1 VISRVATSSAHA
13 SPNASAVPRKIALKE
28 QSPAKFLPY
37 ARHINDEMVV
47 LDSGDI
53 MLTLELQGRAFET
66 SDVRDLNDWHTKL
79 NGLLRNLH
87 DERLSIWTHLIR
99 IRVEQYPGGSFTSDF
114 AAQLDRAYFARI
126 NRERMFINHFYVTL
140 VVRGGATSGD
150 KIIQM
155 FKRKTSA
162 NAARGPLIDD
172 ALVELLD
179 DKAHDFEKLLAR
191 CEPRR
196 CAIYE
201 HRGLMFSE
209 TMEVA
214 DMVMTGRARRVPVVR
229 GHLGGALYRSRT
241 IFGAET
247 IEVRDAD
254 RSAFGGIF
262 GIREYPAQ
270 TTPRQFESLLSVD
283 FGFVLT
289 QSFTFLGRAAATEK
303 FRLRMTQMENA
314 GDRAVSQAD
323 ALIDASDDLMSNRF
337 VLGDHHFTLAIYG
350 ETQRTLRDHMAV
362 ARAALADT
370 GMVAA
375 REGAALEAAYWS
387 QLVGNFAWRARPA
400 PITSL
405 NFAAFSPFH
414 TFPAGKATGNHWG
427 DAIALLKTSARS
439 PYFFNFHK
447 GDLGHTMI
455 IGPSG
460 GGKTVLLNFLM
471 AQAEKTGARQIFID
485 KDRGSQIFVQASGG
499 TYLALHNGVA
509 TGFSPLKALTNR
521 AEDKSFLSLFIR
533 QLVKADGKPIAVQEE
548 RLIEDGINAV
558 MKLAVAD
565 RSLSA
570 LRSMLGMKDASGV
583 GARLEKWTS
592 EGSLG
597 WVFDNPADSM
607 TLDARFIGFDMTDFL
622 DNADIRTPVMLYLFH
637 RIDRLLT
644 GERMVIC
651 IDEFWKALG
660 DEAFRCFAQ
669 DGLKTYRKRNAVLV
683 FATQSP
689 ADALKSDISHSIL
702 EQVATKI
709 MLPNPFGARRDYVE
723 GFALSDAEF
732 KLVREE
738 LAPESHKFL
747 VKQGHDSVVVE
758 LDLTGLDDELA
769 VLSGRAETTAVADA
783 VIAEVGADPRH
794 WLPLFHE
801 RRRPS

>member
-1 VISRVATSSAHA
+1 MGRSLTS
-13 SPNASAVPRKIALKE
+13 NNAVPLKIAQRE
-28 QSPAKFLPY
+28 ATPEKFLPY
-37 ARHINDEMVV
+37 ARHIDDQMVA

-53 MLTLELQGRAFET
+53 MLTFELTGRAFET

-99 IRVEQYPGGSFTSDF
+99 MRVDQYAGGAFKSGF
-114 AAQLDRAYFARI
+114 AADLDRAYFGRI
-126 NRERMFINHFYVTL
+126 NRERMFINRFFVSL
-140 VVRGGATSGD
+140 VIRPSATGSD
-150 KIIQM
+150 KIIQL
-155 FKRKTSA
+155 FKRKVSKQA
-162 NAARGPLIDD
+162 DKGPLIDE

-179 DKAHDFEKLLAR
+179 DKARDFEKLMAR
-191 CEPRR
+191 CQPRR
-196 CAIYE
+196 CGIYE

-214 DMVMTGRARRVPVVR
+214 DMVMTGRHVRVPVVR
-229 GHLGGALYRSRT
+229 GHLGGALYRART

-247 IEVRDAD
+247 IEVRGAD
-254 RSAFGGIF
+254 TSAFGGIF

-270 TTPRQFESLLSVD
+270 TTPRQFEALLSVD

-303 FRLRMTQMENA
+303 FRLRMTQMENS

-337 VLGDHHFTLAIYG
+337 VLGDHHFTLAVYA
-350 ETQRTLRDHMAV
+350 TSMRALRDHMSV

-387 QLVGNFAWRARPA
+387 QLVGNLAWRARPA

-414 TFPAGKATGNHWG
+414 TFPAGQASGNHWG

-447 GDLGHTMI
+447 GDLGHTLI

-485 KDRGSQIFVQASGG
+485 KDRGAQIFVQASGG
-499 TYLALHNGVA
+499 TYLALHNGIA
-509 TGFSPLKALTNR
+509 TGFSPLKALTDCVP
-521 AEDKSFLSLFIR
+521 DKSFLSVFIR
-533 QLVKADGKPIAVQEE
+533 QLVRADGKPISVQEE
-548 RLIEDGINAV
+548 RRIEDGINAV
-558 MKLAVAD
+558 MKLPVGD

-597 WVFDNPADSM
+597 WVFDNPDDSM
-607 TLDARFIGFDMTDFL
+607 TLDARFVGFDMTDFL

-637 RIDRLLT
+637 RIDQLLN
-644 GERMVIC
+644 GERMIIC

-660 DEAFRCFAQ
+660 DEAFRRFAQ
-669 DGLKTYRKRNAVLV
+669 DGLKTYRKRNALMV

-709 MLPNPFGARRDYVE
+709 MLPNPFGARGDYVD
-723 GFALSDAEF
+723 GFALSEAEF
-732 KLVREE
+732 KLVRED
-738 LAPESHKFL
+738 LSPESHKFL

-758 LDLTGLDDELA
+758 LDLSGLDDALA
-769 VLSGRAETTAVADA
+769 VLSGRAETTAQVDEI
-783 VIAEVGADPRH
+783 IAEAGSDPAV
-794 WLPLFHE
+794 WLPLFHS

>member
-1 VISRVATSSAHA
+1 MGRSLTS
-13 SPNASAVPRKIALKE
+13 NNAVPLKIAQRE
-28 QSPAKFLPY
+28 ATPEKFLPY
-37 ARHINDEMVV
+37 ARHIDDQMVA

-53 MLTLELQGRAFET
+53 VLTFELTGRAFET

-87 DERLSIWTHLIR
+87 DERLSVWTHLIR
-99 IRVEQYPGGSFTSDF
+99 MRVDQYPGGAFKSGF
-114 AAQLDRAYFARI
+114 AADLDRAYFGRI
-126 NRERMFINHFYVTL
+126 NQERMFINRFFVSL
-140 VVRGGATSGD
+140 VIRPSATGSD
-150 KIIQM
+150 KIIQL
-155 FKRKTSA
+155 FKRKVSKQA
-162 NAARGPLIDD
+162 DKGPLIDE

-179 DKAHDFEKLLAR
+179 DKARDFEKLMAR
-191 CEPRR
+191 CQPRR
-196 CAIYE
+196 CGIYE

-214 DMVMTGRARRVPVVR
+214 DMVMTGRHVRVPVVR
-229 GHLGGALYRSRT
+229 GHLGGALYRART

-247 IEVRDAD
+247 IEVRGAD
-254 RSAFGGIF
+254 TSVFGGIF

-270 TTPRQFESLLSVD
+270 TTPRQFEALLSVD

-303 FRLRMTQMENA
+303 FRLRMTQMENS

-337 VLGDHHFTLAIYG
+337 VLGDHHFTLAVYG
-350 ETQRTLRDHMAV
+350 TSMRALRDHMSV

-414 TFPAGKATGNHWG
+414 TFPAGQANGNHW
-427 DAIALLKTSARS
+427 DEAIALLKTSARS

-447 GDLGHTMI
+447 GDLGHTLI

-485 KDRGSQIFVQASGG
+485 KDRGAQIFVQASGG
-499 TYLALHNGVA
+499 TYLALHNGIA
-509 TGFSPLKALTNR
+509 TGFSPLKALTDC
-521 AEDKSFLSLFIR
+521 APDKSFLSVFIR
-533 QLVKADGKPIAVQEE
+533 QLVRADGKPISVEEE
-548 RLIEDGINAV
+548 RRIEDGINAV
-558 MKLAVAD
+558 MKLPVSE

-597 WVFDNPADSM
+597 WVFDNPDDSM

-637 RIDRLLT
+637 RIDQLLT
-644 GERMVIC
+644 GERMIIC

-660 DEAFRCFAQ
+660 DEAFRRFAQ
-669 DGLKTYRKRNAVLV
+669 DGLKTYRKRNALLI

-709 MLPNPFGARRDYVE
+709 MLPNPFGARGDYVD
-723 GFALSDAEF
+723 GFALSEAEF
-732 KLVREE
+732 KLVRED
-738 LAPESHKFL
+738 LSPESHKFL

-758 LDLTGLDDELA
+758 LDLSGLDDALA
-769 VLSGRAETTAVADA
+769 VLSGRAETTAQVDEI
-783 VIAEVGADPRH
+783 IAEAGSDPAV
-794 WLPLFHE
+794 WLPLFHS

>member
-1 VISRVATSSAHA
+1 MGRLLATK
-13 SPNASAVPRKIALKE
+13 NAVPLKIAQRE
-28 QSPAKFLPY
+28 TTPEKFLPY
-37 ARHINDEMVV
+37 ARHINDQMVA

-53 MLTLELQGRAFET
+53 MLTFELTGRAFET
-66 SDVRDLNDWHTKL
+66 SDVRDLNDWHTKI

-99 IRVEQYPGGSFTSDF
+99 MRVDQYPGGAFKSGF
-114 AAQLDRAYFARI
+114 AADLDLAYFGRI
-126 NRERMFINHFYVTL
+126 NRERMFINRFFVSL
-140 VVRGGATSGD
+140 VIRPSATGSD
-150 KIIQM
+150 KIIQL
-155 FKRKTSA
+155 FKRKVSKQA
-162 NAARGPLIDD
+162 DKGPLIDE

-179 DKAHDFEKLLAR
+179 DKARDFEKLMAR
-191 CEPRR
+191 CQPRR
-196 CAIYE
+196 CGIYE

-214 DMVMTGRARRVPVVR
+214 NMVMTGRHVRVPVVR
-229 GHLGGALYRSRT
+229 GHLGGALYRART
-241 IFGAET
+241 IFGSET
-247 IEVRDAD
+247 IEVRGAD
-254 RSAFGGIF
+254 TSAFGGIF

-270 TTPRQFESLLSVD
+270 TTPRQFEALLSVD

-303 FRLRMTQMENA
+303 FRLRMTQMENS

-337 VLGDHHFTLAIYG
+337 VLGDHHFTLAVYG
-350 ETQRTLRDHMAV
+350 TNMRALRDHMSV

-414 TFPAGKATGNHWG
+414 TFPAGQANGNHW
-427 DAIALLKTSARS
+427 DEAIALLKTSARS

-447 GDLGHTMI
+447 GDLGHTLI

-485 KDRGSQIFVQASGG
+485 KDRGAQIFVQASGG
-499 TYLALHNGVA
+499 TYLALHNGIA
-509 TGFSPLKALTNR
+509 TGFSPLKALTDC
-521 AEDKSFLSLFIR
+521 ATDKSFLSIFIR
-533 QLVKADGKPIAVQEE
+533 QLVRADGKPISVQEE
-548 RLIEDGINAV
+548 RRIEDGINAV
-558 MKLAVAD
+558 MKLPIGD

-597 WVFDNPADSM
+597 WVFDNAHDSM
-607 TLDARFIGFDMTDFL
+607 TLDARFVGFDMTDFL
-622 DNADIRTPVMLYLFH
+622 DNADIRTPIMLYLFH
-637 RIDRLLT
+637 RIDQLLT
-644 GERMVIC
+644 GERMIIC

-660 DEAFRCFAQ
+660 DEAFRRFAQ
-669 DGLKTYRKRNAVLV
+669 DGLKTYRKRNALMV

-702 EQVATKI
+702 EQVATKV
-709 MLPNPFGARRDYVE
+709 MLPNPFGARGDYVD
-723 GFALSDAEF
+723 GFALSEAEF
-732 KLVREE
+732 KLVRED
-738 LAPESHKFL
+738 LSPESHKFL

-758 LDLTGLDDELA
+758 LDLSGLDDALA
-769 VLSGRAETTAVADA
+769 VLSGRAETTAQVDEI
-783 VIAEVGADPRH
+783 IAEAGSDPAI
-794 WLPLFHE
+794 WLPLFHS

>member
-1 VISRVATSSAHA
+1 MAKTLASTNRVPLEVAQREAT
-13 SPNASAVPRKIALKE
+13 PER
-28 QSPAKFLPY
+28 FLPY
-37 ARHINDEMVV
+37 ARHLSEDMVA

-53 MLTLELQGRAFET
+53 MLTFELQGRAFET
-66 SDVRDLNDWHTKL
+66 ADVRDLNDWHTKL

-99 IRVEQYPGGSFTSDF
+99 MRVDQYPGGKFKSGF
-114 AAQLDRAYFARI
+114 AADLDRAYFGRI
-126 NRERMFINHFYVTL
+126 NRERMFVNRFFVTL
-140 VVRGGATSGD
+140 VIRPAATGGD
-150 KIIQM
+150 KIIQL
-155 FKRKTSA
+155 FKGKVSKGA
-162 NAARGPLIDD
+162 KKGPMIDES
-172 ALVELLD
+172 LVELLD
-179 DKAHDFEKLLAR
+179 DKARDFEKLMAR

-214 DMVMTGRARRVPVVR
+214 DMVMTGRHRRVPVVR

-254 RSAFGGIF
+254 ASAFGGIF

-270 TTPRQFESLLSVD
+270 TTPRQFEALLSVD

-303 FRLRMTQMENA
+303 FRLRMTQMENS

-323 ALIDASDDLMSNRF
+323 ALIDAGDDLMSNRF
-337 VLGDHHFTLAIYG
+337 VLGDHHFTLAVYADSVRG
-350 ETQRTLRDHMAV
+350 LRDYMSI

-414 TFPAGKATGNHWG
+414 TFPAGTASGNHWG
-427 DAIALLKTSARS
+427 DAIALLKTNARS

-447 GDLGHTMI
+447 GDLGHTLI

-471 AQAEKTGARQIFID
+471 AQTEKTGARQRFID
-485 KDRGSQIFVQASGG
+485 KDRGAQIFVQASGG
-499 TYLALHNGVA
+499 TYLALHNGVP
-509 TGFSPLKALTNR
+509 TGFSPLKALDDR

-533 QLVKADGKPIAVQEE
+533 QLVRADGKPISVQEE

-558 MKLAVAD
+558 MKLDVYD

-592 EGSLG
+592 DGSLG
-597 WVFDNPADSM
+597 WVFDNPDDSM
-607 TLDARFIGFDMTDFL
+607 TLEARFIGFDMTDFL

-637 RIDRLLT
+637 RIDQLLT

-660 DEAFRCFAQ
+660 DEAFRRFAQ
-669 DGLKTYRKRNAVLV
+669 DGLKTYRKRNALLV

-709 MLPNPFGARRDYVE
+709 MLPNPFGARRDYVD
-723 GFALSDAEF
+723 GFALSEAEY

-747 VKQGHDSVVVE
+747 IKQGHDSVVVE
-758 LDLTGLDDELA
+758 LDLSGLDDELA
-769 VLSGRAETTAVADA
+769 VLSGRAETTAVADEI
-783 VIAEVGADPRH
+783 IAEVGSDPAI

>member
-1 VISRVATSSAHA
+1 MVRLLA
-13 SPNASAVPRKIALKE
+13 SNNSVPLKIAQRE
-28 QSPAKFLPY
+28 ATPEKFLPY
-37 ARHINDEMVV
+37 ARHINEEMVA

-53 MLTLELQGRAFET
+53 MLTFELTGRAFET

-87 DERLSIWTHLIR
+87 DERLSVWAHLIR
-99 IRVEQYPGGSFTSDF
+99 MRVDQYPGGAFKSGF
-114 AAQLDRAYFARI
+114 AADLDRAYFGRI
-126 NRERMFINHFYVTL
+126 NQERMFINRFFVSL
-140 VVRGGATSGD
+140 VIRPAATGSD
-150 KIIQM
+150 KIIQI
-155 FKRKTSA
+155 FKRKVSKQA
-162 NAARGPLIDD
+162 EKGPLIDE

-179 DKAHDFEKLLAR
+179 DKARDFEKLMAR
-191 CEPRR
+191 CQPRR
-196 CAIYE
+196 CGIYT

-209 TMEVA
+209 AMEVA
-214 DMVMTGRARRVPVVR
+214 DMVMTGRHVRVPVVR
-229 GHLGGALYRSRT
+229 GHLGGALYRART

-247 IEVRDAD
+247 IEVRGAD
-254 RSAFGGIF
+254 TSAFGGIF

-270 TTPRQFESLLSVD
+270 TTPRQFEALLSVD

-303 FRLRMTQMENA
+303 FRLRMTQMENS

-337 VLGDHHFTLAIYG
+337 VLGDHHFTLAVYG
-350 ETQRTLRDHMAV
+350 TSMRALRDHMSV

-414 TFPAGKATGNHWG
+414 TFPAGQASGNHWG
-427 DAIALLKTSARS
+427 EAIALLKTSARS

-447 GDLGHTMI
+447 GDLGHTLI

-471 AQAEKTGARQIFID
+471 AQAEKTGARQMFID
-485 KDRGSQIFVQASGG
+485 KDRGAQIFVQASGG
-499 TYLALHNGVA
+499 TYLALQNGIA
-509 TGFSPLKALTNR
+509 TGFSPFKALTDC
-521 AEDKSFLSLFIR
+521 APDKSFLSLFIR
-533 QLVKADGKPIAVQEE
+533 QLVRADGKPISVQEE
-548 RLIEDGINAV
+548 RRIEDGINAV
-558 MKLAVAD
+558 MKLPIAD

-597 WVFDNPADSM
+597 WVFDNPDDSM

-622 DNADIRTPVMLYLFH
+622 DNADIRTSVMLYLFH
-637 RIDRLLT
+637 RIDQLLT
-644 GERMVIC
+644 GERMIIC

-660 DEAFRCFAQ
+660 DEAFRSFAQ
-669 DGLKTYRKRNAVLV
+669 DGLKTYRKRNALMV

-709 MLPNPFGARRDYVE
+709 MLPNPFGARRDYVD
-723 GFALSDAEF
+723 GFALSEAEF
-732 KLVREE
+732 KLVREDIS
-738 LAPESHKFL
+738 PESHKFL

-758 LDLTGLDDELA
+758 LDLSGLDDALA
-769 VLSGRAETTAVADA
+769 VLSGRAETTAQVDEI
-783 VIAEVGADPRH
+783 IAEVGSAPAA
-794 WLPLFHE
+794 WLPLFHS

>member
-1 VISRVATSSAHA
+1 MPKRLAPDAMR
-13 SPNASAVPRKIALKE
+13 PNAVPLEVARREATPE
-28 QSPAKFLPY
+28 KFLPY
-37 ARHINDEMVV
+37 SRHVNEEMVA

-53 MLTLELQGRAFET
+53 MLTFELQGRAFET
-66 SDVRDLNDWHTKL
+66 ADVRDLNDWHTKL
-79 NGLLRNLH
+79 NGMLRNLH

-99 IRVEQYPGGSFTSDF
+99 MRVDQYPGGAFKSGF
-114 AAQLDRAYFARI
+114 AADLNRAYFGRI
-126 NRERMFINHFYVTL
+126 NRERMFINRFFATL
-140 VVRGGATSGD
+140 VIRPAATGGD
-150 KIIQM
+150 KLIQLL
-155 FKRKTSA
+155 KRKISGNARRSA
-162 NAARGPLIDD
+162 ALGLEIDESLI
-172 ALVELLD
+172 ELLD
-179 DKAHDFEKLLAR
+179 DKARDFEKLMAR

-214 DMVMTGRARRVPVVR
+214 DMVMTGRPARVPVVR
-229 GHLGGALYRSRT
+229 GHLGGALYRART

-247 IEVRDAD
+247 IEIRGAD
-254 RSAFGGIF
+254 TSAFGGIF

-270 TTPRQFESLLSVD
+270 TTSRQLEALLSVD

-323 ALIDASDDLMSNRF
+323 ALIDAGDDLMSNRF
-337 VLGDHHFTLAIYG
+337 VLGDHHFTLAVYASSMKA
-350 ETQRTLRDHMAV
+350 LRDQMAI

-414 TFPAGKATGNHWG
+414 TFPAGLASGNHWG
-427 DAIALLKTSARS
+427 DAVALLKTNARS

-447 GDLGHTMI
+447 GDLGHTLI

-471 AQAEKTGARQIFID
+471 AQVEKTGARQIFID
-485 KDRGSQIFVQASGG
+485 KDRGAQIFVQASGG
-499 TYLALHNGVA
+499 TYLALRNGVA
-509 TGFSPLKALTNR
+509 TGFSPLKALCDTPG
-521 AEDKSFLSLFIR
+521 DKSFLSIFIR
-533 QLVKADGKPIAVQEE
+533 QLVRADGLPVSVQEE
-548 RLIEDGINAV
+548 RRIEDGINAV
-558 MKLAVAD
+558 MKLPSAD

-570 LRSMLGMKDASGV
+570 LRSMLGMKDISGV

-597 WVFDNPADSM
+597 WVFDNPADRM
-607 TLDARFIGFDMTDFL
+607 TLGARFIGFDMTDFL

-637 RIDRLLT
+637 RIDQLLN
-644 GERMVIC
+644 GERMIIC

-660 DEAFRCFAQ
+660 DEAFRRFAQ
-669 DGLKTYRKRNAVLV
+669 DGLKTYRKRNALLV

-723 GFALSDAEF
+723 GFALSEAEF
-732 KLVREE
+732 KLVRDD
-738 LAPESHKFL
+738 LAAESHKFL

-758 LDLTGLDDELA
+758 LDLSGLDDALA
-769 VLSGRAETTAVADA
+769 VLSGRAETNAVADEI
-783 VIAEVGADPRH
+783 IAEVGNDPVL
-794 WLPLFHE
+794 WLPVFHQ

>member
-1 VISRVATSSAHA
+1 MARLLA
-13 SPNASAVPRKIALKE
+13 SNNAVPLKIAQRE
-28 QSPAKFLPY
+28 ATPEKFLPY
-37 ARHINDEMVV
+37 ARHINEEMVA

-53 MLTLELQGRAFET
+53 MLAFELQGRAFET
-66 SDVRDLNDWHTKL
+66 ADVRDLNDWHTKL
-79 NGLLRNLH
+79 NGTLRNLH

-99 IRVEQYPGGSFTSDF
+99 MRVDQYPGGAFKSGF
-114 AAQLDRAYFARI
+114 AADLDRAYFGRI
-126 NRERMFINHFYVTL
+126 NRERMFINRFFVSL
-140 VVRGGATSGD
+140 VIRPSATSGD
-150 KIIQM
+150 KIIQL
-155 FKRKTSA
+155 FKRKVSKQA
-162 NAARGPLIDD
+162 DKGPLIDE

-179 DKAHDFEKLLAR
+179 DKARDFEKLMAR
-191 CEPRR
+191 CQPRR
-196 CAIYE
+196 CGIYE

-214 DMVMTGRARRVPVVR
+214 DMVMTGRHVRVPVVR
-229 GHLGGALYRSRT
+229 GHLGGALYRART

-247 IEVRDAD
+247 IEVRGAD
-254 RSAFGGIF
+254 TSAFGGIF

-270 TTPRQFESLLSVD
+270 TTPRQFEALLSVD

-303 FRLRMTQMENA
+303 FRLRMTQMENS

-337 VLGDHHFTLAIYG
+337 VLGDHHFTLAVYG
-350 ETQRTLRDHMAV
+350 TSMRALRDHMSV

-414 TFPAGKATGNHWG
+414 TFPAGQASGNHWG

-447 GDLGHTMI
+447 GDLGHTLI

-485 KDRGSQIFVQASGG
+485 KDRGAQIFVQASGG
-499 TYLALHNGVA
+499 TYLALHNGIA
-509 TGFSPLKALTNR
+509 TGFSPLKALTDC
-521 AEDKSFLSLFIR
+521 APDKSFLSIFIR
-533 QLVKADGKPIAVQEE
+533 QLVRADGKPISVQEE
-548 RLIEDGINAV
+548 RRIEDGINAV
-558 MKLAVAD
+558 MKLPAAD

-597 WVFDNPADSM
+597 WVFDNADDSM

-637 RIDRLLT
+637 RIDLALT
-644 GERMVIC
+644 GERMIIC

-660 DEAFRCFAQ
+660 DEAFRRFAQ
-669 DGLKTYRKRNAVLV
+669 DGLKTYRKRNALMV

-709 MLPNPFGARRDYVE
+709 MLPNPFGARRDYVD
-723 GFALSDAEF
+723 GFALSEAEF
-732 KLVREE
+732 KLVRED
-738 LAPESHKFL
+738 LSPESHKFL

-758 LDLTGLDDELA
+758 LDLNGLDDALA
-769 VLSGRAETTAVADA
+769 VLSGRAETTAQVDEI
-783 VIAEVGADPRH
+783 IAEVGSDPAT
-794 WLPLFHE
+794 WLPLFHS

>member
-1 VISRVATSSAHA
+1 MSRLLASSLLG
-13 SPNASAVPRKIALKE
+13 SGQAVPLKVAQRE
-28 QSPAKFLPY
+28 AMPEKFLPY
-37 ARHINDEMVV
+37 ARHVNEEMVA

-53 MLTLELQGRAFET
+53 MLTFELQGRAFET
-66 SDVRDLNDWHTKL
+66 ADVRDLNDWHTKL
-79 NGLLRNLH
+79 NGMLRNLH

-99 IRVEQYPGGSFTSDF
+99 MRVDQYPGGAFKSGF
-114 AAQLDRAYFARI
+114 AADLDRAYFGRI
-126 NRERMFINHFYVTL
+126 NRERMFINRFFATL
-140 VVRGGATSGD
+140 VIRPGATGGD
-150 KIIQM
+150 KLIQL
-155 FKRKTSA
+155 FKRKVSGQ
-162 NAARGPLIDD
+162 ARQGPMIDESLI
-172 ALVELLD
+172 ELLD
-179 DKAHDFEKLLAR
+179 DKARDFEKLMAR

-214 DMVMTGRARRVPVVR
+214 DMVMTGRHARVPVVR
-229 GHLGGALYRSRT
+229 GHLGGALYRART

-254 RSAFGGIF
+254 ASAFGGIF

-270 TTPRQFESLLSVD
+270 TTPRQFEALLSVD

-323 ALIDASDDLMSNRF
+323 ALIDAGDDLMSNRF
-337 VLGDHHFTLAIYG
+337 VLGDHHFTLAVYANSMKA
-350 ETQRTLRDHMAV
+350 LRDHMSV

-405 NFAAFSPFH
+405 NFAAFAPFH
-414 TFPAGKATGNHWG
+414 TFPAGQANGNHWG
-427 DAIALLKTSARS
+427 DAVALLKTNARS

-447 GDLGHTMI
+447 GDLGHTLI

-485 KDRGSQIFVQASGG
+485 KDRGAQIFVQASGG
-499 TYLALHNGVA
+499 TYLALHNGIA
-509 TGFSPLKALTNR
+509 TGFSPLKAL
-521 AEDKSFLSLFIR
+521 ADAPEDKSFLSIFIR
-533 QLVKADGKPIAVQEE
+533 QLVRADGKPISVQEE
-548 RLIEDGINAV
+548 RRIEDGINAV
-558 MKLAVAD
+558 MKLPVAD

-570 LRSMLGMKDASGV
+570 LRSMLGMKDSSGV

-597 WVFDNPADSM
+597 WVFDNPHDSM
-607 TLDARFIGFDMTDFL
+607 TLDARFVGFDMTDFL

-644 GERMVIC
+644 GERMIIC

-660 DEAFRCFAQ
+660 DDAFRRFAQ

-732 KLVREE
+732 KLVRED

-758 LDLTGLDDELA
+758 LDLSGLDDALA
-769 VLSGRAETTAVADA
+769 VLSGRTETTAVADEI
-783 VIAEVGADPRH
+783 IAEVGSDPAV
-794 WLPLFHE
+794 WLPLFQS

>member
-1 VISRVATSSAHA
+1 MGRSLTS
-13 SPNASAVPRKIALKE
+13 NNAVPLKIAQRE
-28 QSPAKFLPY
+28 ATPEKFLPY
-37 ARHINDEMVV
+37 ARHIDDQMVA

-53 MLTLELQGRAFET
+53 MLTFELTGRAFET
-66 SDVRDLNDWHTKL
+66 SDVRDLNDWHIKL

-87 DERLSIWTHLIR
+87 DERLSVWTHLIR
-99 IRVEQYPGGSFTSDF
+99 MRVDQYPGGAFKSGF
-114 AAQLDRAYFARI
+114 AADLDRAYFGRI
-126 NRERMFINHFYVTL
+126 NQERMFINRFFVSL
-140 VVRGGATSGD
+140 VIRPSATGSD
-150 KIIQM
+150 KIIQL
-155 FKRKTSA
+155 FKRKVSKQA
-162 NAARGPLIDD
+162 DKGPLIDE

-179 DKAHDFEKLLAR
+179 DKARDFEKLMAR
-191 CEPRR
+191 CQPRR
-196 CAIYE
+196 CGIYE

-214 DMVMTGRARRVPVVR
+214 DMVMTGRHVRVPVVR
-229 GHLGGALYRSRT
+229 GHLGGALYRART

-247 IEVRDAD
+247 IEVRGAD
-254 RSAFGGIF
+254 TSVFGGIF

-270 TTPRQFESLLSVD
+270 TTPRQFEALLSVD

-303 FRLRMTQMENA
+303 FRLRMTQMENS

-337 VLGDHHFTLAIYG
+337 VLGDHHFTLAVYG
-350 ETQRTLRDHMAV
+350 TSMRALRDHMSV

-414 TFPAGKATGNHWG
+414 TFPAGQANGNHW
-427 DAIALLKTSARS
+427 DEAIALLKTSARS

-447 GDLGHTMI
+447 GDLGHTLI

-485 KDRGSQIFVQASGG
+485 KDRGAQIFVQASGG

-509 TGFSPLKALTNR
+509 TGFSPLKALTDC
-521 AEDKSFLSLFIR
+521 APDKSFLSLFIR
-533 QLVKADGKPIAVQEE
+533 QLVRADGKPISVEEE
-548 RLIEDGINAV
+548 RRIEDGINAV
-558 MKLAVAD
+558 MKLPVSE

-597 WVFDNPADSM
+597 WVFDNPDDSM

-637 RIDRLLT
+637 RIDQLLT
-644 GERMVIC
+644 GERMIIC

-660 DEAFRCFAQ
+660 DEAFRRFAQ
-669 DGLKTYRKRNAVLV
+669 DGLKTYRKRNALMV

-709 MLPNPFGARRDYVE
+709 MLPNPFGARRDYVD
-723 GFALSDAEF
+723 GFALSEAEF
-732 KLVREE
+732 KLVRED
-738 LAPESHKFL
+738 LSPESHKFL

-758 LDLTGLDDELA
+758 LDLSGLDDALA
-769 VLSGRAETTAVADA
+769 VLSGRTETTAQVDEI
-783 VIAEVGADPRH
+783 IAEAGSDPAI
-794 WLPLFHE
+794 WLPLFHS

>member
-1 VISRVATSSAHA
+1 MARAL
-13 SPNASAVPRKIALKE
+13 ASANAVPLKVAQRE
-28 QSPAKFLPY
+28 ATPAKFLPY
-37 ARHINDEMVV
+37 ARHINDDMVV

-53 MLTLELQGRAFET
+53 MLTFELQGRAFET
-66 SDVRDLNDWHTKL
+66 ADVRDLNDWHTKL
-79 NGLLRNLH
+79 NGMFRNLH

-99 IRVEQYPGGSFTSDF
+99 MRVEQYPGGKFKSGF
-114 AAQLDRAYFARI
+114 AADLDRAYFGRM
-126 NRERMFINHFYVTL
+126 NRERMFINRFFVTL
-140 VVRGGATSGD
+140 VIRPAATSGD
-150 KIIQM
+150 RLIQL
-155 FKRKTSA
+155 FKRKVSA
-162 NAARGPLIDD
+162 GSTGGPLVDE

-179 DKAHDFEKLLAR
+179 DKGRDFEKLMAR

-201 HRGLMFSE
+201 HRELMFSE

-214 DMVMTGRARRVPVVR
+214 DMVMTGRRRRVPVVR

-254 RSAFGGIF
+254 ASAFGGIF

-289 QSFTFLGRAAATEK
+289 QSFSFLGRAAATEK
-303 FRLRMTQMENA
+303 FRLRMTQMDNA
-314 GDRAVSQAD
+314 GDRAISQAD
-323 ALIDASDDLMSNRF
+323 ELIDAGDDLISNRF
-337 VLGDHHFTLAIYG
+337 VLGDHHFTLAVYADSLKA
-350 ETQRTLRDHMAV
+350 LRDHMSV

-387 QLVGNFAWRARPA
+387 QLVGNFGWRARPA

-405 NFAAFSPFH
+405 NFAAFAPFH
-414 TFPAGKATGNHWG
+414 TFPAGSATGNHWG
-427 DAIALLKTSARS
+427 DAVALLKTNARS

-447 GDLGHTMI
+447 GDLGHTLI

-485 KDRGSQIFVQASGG
+485 KDRGAQIFVQSSGG
-499 TYLALHNGVA
+499 TYLALHNGVP
-509 TGFSPLKALTNR
+509 TGFSPLKALTD
-521 AEDKSFLSLFIR
+521 APEDKTFLSSFVR
-533 QLVKADGKPIAVQEE
+533 QLVKADGKQITVQEE

-558 MKLAVAD
+558 MKLDIAD

-597 WVFDNPADSM
+597 WVFDNPADSI
-607 TLDARFIGFDMTDFL
+607 TLDARFVGFDMTDFL

-637 RIDRLLT
+637 RIDQLLT
-644 GERMVIC
+644 GERMIIC

-660 DEAFRCFAQ
+660 DEAFRRFAQ
-669 DGLKTYRKRNAVLV
+669 DGLKTYRKRNALLV

-709 MLPNPFGARRDYVE
+709 MLPNPFGARRDYVD
-723 GFALSDAEF
+723 GFALSEAEF
-732 KLVREE
+732 KLVRED

-758 LDLTGLDDELA
+758 LDLSGLDDALA
-769 VLSGRAETTAVADA
+769 VLSGRAETTAIADQI
-783 VIAEVGADPRH
+783 IAEAGTDPAV
-794 WLPLFHE
+794 WLPLFHQ